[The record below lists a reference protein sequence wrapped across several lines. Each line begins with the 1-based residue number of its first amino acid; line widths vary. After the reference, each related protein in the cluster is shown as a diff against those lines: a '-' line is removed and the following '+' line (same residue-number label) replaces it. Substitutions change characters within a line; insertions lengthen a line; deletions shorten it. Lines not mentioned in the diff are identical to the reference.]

1 MPTEEVDLTAMTPDQ
16 AQAQLNEASTRGK
29 LARTDSGVGARY
41 TAVLGVVI
49 AALLT
54 VVALLRGNPV
64 GLAVSIGGYMA
75 VIGALVGWERRRFR
89 VAPRGWGRRYLW
101 GFGVTMALYT
111 GGIFWESLAFP
122 GWGLF
127 APYCVLVAVP
137 SLIAATVMVRSGP
150 GASAAGTTRTER

>member
-1 MPTEEVDLTAMTPDQ
+1 MPSDEVDLTVPTPDQ
-16 AQAQLNEASTRGK
+16 AHAQLAEAGTRAK
-29 LARTDSGVGARY
+29 SVHTDAGVGARY

-54 VVALLRGNPV
+54 VVALLRGNPI
-64 GLAVSIGGYMA
+64 GLAISVGGYVA
-75 VIGALVGWERRRFR
+75 VLGALVGWQQKRFR

-101 GFGVTMALYT
+101 GFGLTMALYS

-137 SLIAATVMVRSGP
+137 SLIAAATMSR
-150 GASAAGTTRTER
+150 AARAATAAPRPRR